1 MFKNNRP
8 ARLPIVSSI
17 SGRLRPF
24 SLIIATVLCATICTG
39 LATQPALAHLSV
51 ATTDNFLAANV
62 NPAALSFGNAA
73 GFGYVGGYDSG
84 GAMTEDYSL
93 FFNTDFFAYAW
104 NKAGDAGSH
113 TLAFSSKLSP
123 CLYSG
128 SSYIWPSG
136 DFGDGGYSL
145 SLLFRPVDLLSFG
158 AVSRSLFTP
167 DATYS
172 LGLALRPLFMNKEL
186 GHTVTLFSDVDYNG
200 MEWTKPLVGI
210 ETELIRG
217 VNLGGSYSLENES
230 YKLHLGLSI
239 GNLTSGNLTAID
251 SENEIS
257 GGSYYAGISAAEYL
271 SFLKKDKKTFH
282 DFKLTEEII
291 ETSPVHKIGPFN
303 LVDTESVTLRQ
314 VLRKIES
321 LKNDDSVAGILFKS
335 GNISTSFANLTELR
349 DALLDFKS
357 TGKKIVFYYEFAGN
371 TNYVFAASVA
381 DEIYLNPLGGVDL
394 RGLGSSIPYMKDL
407 FGKLGIELVNVRSHD
422 YKTGLNPLTESEMT
436 EAERET
442 YEYLFEGL
450 YTEFAGMLDSGR
462 SEKLKKPARETI
474 DEGPYWLA
482 EDALKAG
489 LVDRL
494 AFEYELED
502 LVKERFSATELTEE
516 RPGCRIRY
524 SWGGERRDRI
534 ALIYA
539 IGMIHPGKGDP
550 GRSIGS
556 TSLAEAIEKAREDE
570 SVKGILIRVDSGGGS
585 ALASEIIAREVMRC
599 KEGDD
604 AKPVVVSMGGVAGSG
619 GYYIACRAD
628 KIIAEPTT
636 ITGSIGALSLLAN
649 LEELYD
655 KIGVNWET
663 VKKGENADLFS
674 SHRQPTEEE
683 LERLRRYIEDVYWK
697 FVDMVAE
704 GRNLTRDEV
713 HEVAKGRVWTG
724 TQALDRKLIDR
735 LGGIETALEELKTLA
750 GIDRDVALVEY
761 PGPGEGITIKLDMG
775 QTTNLLGVA
784 MPKEFEP
791 FLELSDMLRHYDENE
806 VLMIM
811 PHPIEIE

>member
-1 MFKNNRP
+1 MTNNNRP
-8 ARLPIVSSI
+8 ARFHLVSFI
-17 SGRLRPF
+17 T
-24 SLIIATVLCATICTG
+24 AAVLGALLCTG
-39 LATQPALAHLSV
+39 LAAQSELPHLPV
-51 ATTDNFLAANV
+51 AVTDNFLAANV

-73 GFGYVGGYDSG
+73 GFGYLGAYDSEG
-84 GAMTEDYSL
+84 GVTEDYSL
-93 FFNTDFFAYAW
+93 FFNTDYFAYAW
-104 NKAGDAGSH
+104 NKIQDAGSH

-128 SSYIWPSG
+128 SAYIWPSG

-145 SLLFRPVDLLSFG
+145 SLLARPVDLLSLG
-158 AVSRSLFTP
+158 AVGRSLFTP
-167 DATYS
+167 DASYR
-172 LGLALRPLFMNKEL
+172 LGLALRPLFMNEEL
-186 GHTVTLFSDVDYNG
+186 GHMVTLYSDVDYTGN
-200 MEWTKPLVGI
+200 EWLKPVIGV
-210 ETELIRG
+210 ETEFLRG
-217 VNLGGSYSLENES
+217 LNLGGSYSLEDES
-230 YKLHLGLSI
+230 FMLSLGFSFGHATF
-239 GNLTSGNLTAID
+239 GNLTGFD
-251 SENEIS
+251 SESEMR
-257 GGSYYAGISAAEYL
+257 GGSCYAGISAGRYR
-271 SFLKKDKKTFH
+271 SFLEKDKKTFH
-282 DFKLTEEII
+282 DFKLTEEIV
-291 ETSPVHKIGPFN
+291 ETRPVHEIGPFN
-303 LVDTESVTLRQ
+303 IVDAEFATLREII
-314 VLRKIES
+314 RKIEY
-321 LKNDDSVAGILFKS
+321 LKNDDSVTGILFKS
-335 GNISTSFANLTELR
+335 GNISTSFANLTELK

-357 TGKKIVFYYEFAGN
+357 SGKKIVFYYEFAGN

-407 FGKLGIELVNVRSHD
+407 FGKLGIELVNVKSHD

-436 EAERET
+436 DAERET
-442 YEYLFEGL
+442 YEYLFGGL
-450 YTEFAGMLDSGR
+450 YTDFVDMLDSGR
-462 SEKLKKPARETI
+462 GDKLKKPARETI

-482 EDALKAG
+482 EDALEAG

-516 RPGCRIRY
+516 RSCRSIRY
-524 SWGGERRDRI
+524 SWGAERRDKI

-539 IGMIHPGKGDP
+539 IGMIHPGKGSP

-556 TSLAEAIEKAREDE
+556 TSLAEAIEKAREDK
-570 SVKGILIRVDSGGGS
+570 SVKGILLRVDSGGGS

-599 KEGDD
+599 QEGEN

-636 ITGSIGALSLLAN
+636 ITGSIGALSLLMN

-674 SHRQPTEEE
+674 SHRPPTEEE
-683 LERLRRYIEDVYWK
+683 IERLRHYIEDVYWK

-704 GRNLTRDEV
+704 GRNLDRDEV

-724 TQALDRKLIDR
+724 SQALDRKLIDR
-735 LGGIETALEELKTLA
+735 LGGIETALEELKQLA

-761 PGPGEGITIKLDMG
+761 PGPGDGITIKLDMG

-784 MPKEFEP
+784 MPEELAP
-791 FLELSDMLRHYDENE
+791 LLELSEMMRLYDENDL
-806 VLMIM
+806 LMIM
-811 PHPIEIE
+811 PYTIQIE